1 MTIARGLVG
10 LLALGVAIW
19 VWATRGDVLLAG
31 HPAYPILTG
40 LVGVIGLVMIAGMIL
55 RRRVVDPARR
65 GRRLRLAGRIV
76 GLLGVALLAVMTAWL
91 RPFAATADA
100 AALMGGT
107 NAVAV
112 ESDWSTVTLTPRDK
126 TQGVG
131 LIFQPGARVDPRAYL
146 PLLTRVAEAGH
157 LVVIVKQPLDIGL
170 MAIGAPSGIVARHPG
185 VAKWVVGGHSL
196 GGVAASQYAVE
207 PRPDIGGLLLWAAYP
222 LDSLAGRE
230 DVLVTSVSGT
240 ADGLSTPVDIEASRH
255 ELPSTATFVAIN
267 GGVHAFFGDYGQQPG
282 DGTPTASRAAA
293 QDQIVEATL
302 DLLARIEGAG

>member
-157 LVVIVKQPLDIGL
+157 LVVIVKQPLDLGL
-170 MAIGAPSGIVARHPG
+170 MAIGAPSGIVAGHPE
-185 VAKWVVGGHSL
+185 VRTWVVGGHSL
-196 GGVAASQYAVE
+196 GGVAAS
-207 PRPDIGGLLLWAAYP
+207 PLLL
-222 LDSLAGRE
+222 
-230 DVLVTSVSGT
+230 SV
-240 ADGLSTPVDIEASRH
+240 ASRPVWAQGGMCTPSALASANLSGQHGFTGCGISAGFWKTKKNWWPTPSNTAFHSIFPKIRYNNIIIH
-255 ELPSTATFVAIN
+255 ELNTF
-267 GGVHAFFGDYGQQPG
+267 GGPTTLGD
-282 DGTPTASRAAA
+282 
-293 QDQIVEATL
+293 V
-302 DLLARIEGAG
+302 